1 MLVFIDESY
10 KIDSKGVLHHAI
22 AGIGIEEHRYRAL
35 EAGVH
40 EIRRKWLVTRDGLS
54 QDDVGRLLSTKLPV
68 KGNPEQFE
76 IKGED
81 LLQARRIEKYLESGS
96 SPSISVVLELLE
108 LVRLCRATTF
118 GILSNPNDVDEIL
131 KSDGCP
137 VQYIRLLDR
146 INKWMLDAY
155 PDRMAIPVFDNIH
168 GGTNSHVSRQIG
180 KYLYRH
186 AIGKTMRR
194 IVPTPFWI
202 DSKSTAGSQVA
213 DVVAHILMNSMMP
226 PNERKAIEFLW
237 DLVVGMESTGSNYRT
252 VTRLKRS

>member
-10 KIDSKGVLHHAI
+10 KTDSTGVLHHAI

-35 EAGVH
+35 EAGTH
-40 EIRRKWLVTRDGLS
+40 EIRRRWLVSRDGLS
-54 QDDVGRLLSTKLPV
+54 QQDVPPLLATKLPV
-68 KGNPEQFE
+68 NGNPEHFE

-81 LLQARRIEKYLESGS
+81 LLQQRRIEKYHELGS
-96 SPSISVVLELLE
+96 SPSISIVLELLE
-108 LVRLCRATTF
+108 LARKCRATTF
-118 GILSNPNDVDEIL
+118 GILSNPDRVEDIL
-131 KSDGCP
+131 KSEGCP

-146 INKWMLDAY
+146 INKWMLDAH

-180 KYLYRH
+180 MYLYRH
-186 AIGKTMRR
+186 AVGKEMRK

-213 DVVAHILMNSMMP
+213 DVVAHILMNSMQPQM
-226 PNERKAIEFLW
+226 ERKDTEFLW
-237 DLVVGMESTGSNYRT
+237 KLVVGMEATGDGYRT
-252 VTRLKRS
+252 VTKLKKT